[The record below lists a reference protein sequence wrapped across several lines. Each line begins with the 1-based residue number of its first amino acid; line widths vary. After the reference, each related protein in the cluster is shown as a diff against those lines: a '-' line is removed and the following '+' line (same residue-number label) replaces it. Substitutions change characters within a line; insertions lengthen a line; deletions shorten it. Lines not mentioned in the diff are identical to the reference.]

1 MNHKLLQFSI
11 GVAFV
16 ILVWQAI
23 IYFGDFNEA
32 LFPGSITVFGAL
44 VELIKDGTLFVH
56 IIDSMRRFAI
66 GYVLAGALAIVLGLL
81 LGRSRWIWPIVDPV
95 VQLLRPISPVAW
107 SPFIVLTF
115 GIGDLPAIVIIFI
128 AAFFPILLTTIKGV
142 KNIDPQHLKLASN
155 LQFNKIDVYRKI
167 IIPAALPSIM
177 NGLHLALGTAWI
189 FLVAGEM
196 VGSQSGLG
204 YLIVD
209 ARNMLHLPNVLAGI
223 VVIGIIGLLLDR
235 LITVVQ
241 TGLKKAS
248 RIHF

>member
-16 ILVWQAI
+16 ILVWQAVI
-23 IYFGDFNEA
+23 FFGDFNEA
-32 LFPGSITVFGAL
+32 LFPGPITVFGAL

-56 IIDSMRRFAI
+56 IKDSMRRFAI